1 MRSFWLYI
9 RLGKWLIGSIPLL
22 RSTIRKK
29 DILSSQEYMAAY
41 KEIGRGVAVSMVD
54 YTGST
59 VHVEGAENLPE
70 GAVLFVSNH
79 PSLFDIAMFLGY
91 IPKPAGFIS
100 KTEISKVPI
109 LKRWMLEYNCIFLDR
124 SNLRQSAKAINEG
137 IAKLK
142 SGISMI
148 IFPEGTR
155 SKSRDMIEFKH
166 GSFKL
171 ATKSKVPIVP
181 VTMDGTHEIF
191 ETGDGKIHAAN
202 IKVTIHEPIE
212 TRNLTNEELHELPD
226 KVWNIV
232 ASKIGQ

>member
-1 MRSFWLYI
+1 MRGFWLYV
-9 RLGKWLIGSIPLL
+9 RLGRWLVGNLSL
-22 RSTIRKK
+22 
-29 DILSSQEYMAAY
+29 LSSLTRNKDTQSPEEYMATY
-41 KEIGRGVAVSMVD
+41 KEVGRQFSVSMVE

-59 VHVEGAENLPE
+59 VNVEGIDNIPE

-91 IPKPAGFIS
+91 IPRPAGFIA
-100 KTEISKVPI
+100 KAEISKIPI

-155 SKSRDMIEFKH
+155 SRGREMLEFKH

-171 ATKSKVPIVP
+171 ATKAKVPIVP

-212 TRNLTNEELHELPD
+212 TRDLTSEELTELPD

-232 ASKIGQ
+232 ASKLGQ